1 MAEEAWEPAQVR
13 LSPRD
18 AKIFQLNMIRLG
30 HIRSNMKLT
39 VEERRILDELVEAYF
54 GKGEK
59 VPPLPWT
66 AREGNYRG

>member
-13 LSPRD
+13 LAPRD

-30 HIRSNMKLT
+30 HILSSMKLT
-39 VEERRILDELVEAYF
+39 VEERRILRELIEAYF

-66 AREGNYRG
+66 DTRG